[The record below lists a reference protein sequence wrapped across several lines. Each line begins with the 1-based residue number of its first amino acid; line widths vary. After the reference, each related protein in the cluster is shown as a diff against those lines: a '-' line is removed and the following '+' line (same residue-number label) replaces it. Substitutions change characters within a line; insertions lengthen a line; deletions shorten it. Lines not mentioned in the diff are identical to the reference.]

1 MVPVGVSSNELIRS
15 AENSLKDQFER
26 IDSIAFVNQKRVLE
40 AYRNHRLSETHFAE
54 YTGYAIDD
62 AGREV
67 LDAIF
72 ADCMFSELAAVRVQL
87 VSGTHAL
94 ACALFGNL
102 KPGDRLAILTGTP
115 YDTLTKVIGQA
126 TPHSGS
132 LKEMKVDYIEVD
144 LFLENLDPKARAEEL
159 TRALLPPTTVAYIQ
173 KSCGYSFIRRSIS
186 NKQISAL
193 CEEIRKIRPDI
204 KILVD
209 NCYGEFVEEHEP
221 PACGADLIA
230 GSLIKNP
237 GGGLAVSGGYLAG
250 KTQLVEAALD
260 RMTAP
265 GIGGRQGALFNQG
278 RLLFQGLFFA
288 PSVVAN
294 AVKGAVLVAQVFTE
308 LGLNVKPSP
317 KEARYDIIQALEL
330 KSPEAL
336 IRFCRIVQ
344 AASPVNAYV
353 VPEPAEMPG
362 YEDKVIMAGG
372 TFVEGSTIELSADG
386 PLRTPYV
393 AYFQGGLS
401 YIHTKVMIE
410 QVVDAFRENRGT
422 SKNIC

>member
-1 MVPVGVSSNELIRS
+1 MVPVGVSSRELIRS
-15 AENSLKDQFER
+15 AENSLRDQFER

-40 AYRNHRLSETHFAE
+40 AFRSNRLSETHFAE

-67 LDAIF
+67 LDRIF
-72 ADCMFSELAAVRVQL
+72 ADCMFAELAAVRVQL

-102 KPGDRLAILTGTP
+102 RPGDRLAILTGAP

-126 TPHSGS
+126 SPHSGS
-132 LKEMKVDYIEVD
+132 LKELKVDYLETD
-144 LFLENLDPKARAEEL
+144 LFADNIDHKKRAEEL
-159 TRALLPPTTVAYIQ
+159 SRALASPTKVAYIQ

-186 NKQISAL
+186 NNQIAEL
-193 CEEIRKIRPDI
+193 CKEIRKLNPEV

-209 NCYGEFVEEHEP
+209 NCYGEFVEEREP
-221 PACGADLIA
+221 PDCGADLIA

-250 KTQLVEAALD
+250 KAQLVEAALD
-260 RMTAP
+260 RLTAP

-317 KEARYDIIQALEL
+317 KEERYDIIQALEL
-330 KSPEAL
+330 KNKEAL

-344 AASPVNAYV
+344 AASPVNAHV

-386 PLRTPYV
+386 PIRDPYV

-410 QVVDAFRENRGT
+410 QVVDGVRENTGT

>member
-1 MVPVGVSSNELIRS
+1 MVPAGVSSNELIRS

-102 KPGDRLAILTGTP
+102 KPGERLAILTGAP

-126 TPHSGS
+126 KPHSGS
-132 LKEMKVDYIEVD
+132 LKEMKVDYIEID
-144 LFLENLDPKARAEEL
+144 LFQENLDPKKSAEEL
-159 TRALLPPTTVAYIQ
+159 ARALSQPTTVAYIQ

-209 NCYGEFVEEHEP
+209 NCYGEFVEEQEP
-221 PACGADLIA
+221 PARGADLIA

-250 KTQLVEAALD
+250 KAELVEAALD
-260 RMTAP
+260 RLTAP
-265 GIGGRQGALFNQG
+265 GIGGRQGPLFNQG
-278 RLLFQGLFFA
+278 RLLLQGLFFA

-294 AVKGAVLVAQVFTE
+294 AVKGAVLVSQVFTE

-317 KEARYDIIQALEL
+317 KEERYDIIQALEL
-330 KSPEAL
+330 KSKEAL
-336 IRFCRIVQ
+336 IHFCRIVQ

-353 VPEPAEMPG
+353 VPEPADMPG

-372 TFVEGSTIELSADG
+372 TFIEGSTIELSADG
-386 PLRTPYV
+386 PLRDPYV

-401 YIHTKVMIE
+401 YIHTKVMLE
-410 QVVDAFRENRGT
+410 QVVDAFR
-422 SKNIC
+422 KK